1 MAYTQDDFD
10 VFTVRPKKAVRNSD
24 GERVIEDYTD
34 AEWDEAKANCQA
46 IIDDYSDN
54 LFAAIRDYRTS
65 LLNQSDW
72 AVVSDSPLSAA
83 DIASVKTW
91 RQELRDLPA
100 EDADPDNITVPDCP
114 VASLGIVVVQPSV

>member
-10 VFTVRPKKAVRNSD
+10 VFTVRPKKAIRNSD
-24 GERVIEDYTD
+24 GERVVEDYTD
-34 AEWDEAKANCQA
+34 AEWDEAKAECQKL
-46 IIDDYSDN
+46 IDDYSDN
-54 LFAAIRDYRTS
+54 LFAAIRHTRTN

-91 RQELRDLPA
+91 RQELRDLPT

-114 VASLGIVVVQPSV
+114 VASLGIIVVQPSV

>member
-10 VFTVRPKKAVRNSD
+10 VFTVRPKKAIRNSD
-24 GERVIEDYTD
+24 GERVVEDYTD
-34 AEWDEAKANCQA
+34 AEWDEAKAQCQEL
-46 IIDDYSDN
+46 IDDYSDN
-54 LFAAIRDYRTS
+54 LFAAIRHTRTN

-72 AVVSDSPLSAA
+72 AVVSDSPLSAT

-91 RQELRDLPA
+91 RQELRDLPT

-114 VASLGIVVVQPSV
+114 VASLGIVVIQPSV